1 MAKKTVSDLSK
12 SGQVN
17 SFTGGINTDLHPMLQ
32 PNDTLTDCLNGTLIT
47 YNGNENMLQNDM
59 GNYELKNAKLPAGYI
74 PMGMK
79 EHQGILYIIL
89 MNPITKRVEIGTYP
103 SPKTDFGSL
112 SHEEEYI
119 LKPVEIGTVDEV
131 VSMFSEGSSD
141 STLDINISEI
151 IWKIIDGD
159 FSVENIK
166 KKVLYTKLDTSNSS
180 VLFTK
185 DFDQNSMLTKGDE
198 YSLFK
203 DFEDESYES
212 DAPYQTLKYF
222 TINKENEVSDIENS
236 KVYIN
241 ESHSIVDG
249 EEVLNNVA

>member
-79 EHQGILYIIL
+79 EHQGILYMIL
-89 MNPITKRVEIGTYP
+89 MNPVTKRVEIGTYP
-103 SPKTDFGSL
+103 SPKTDFGTL
-112 SHEEEYI
+112 SNKEEYV
-119 LKPVEIGTVDEV
+119 LKPVEIGTLDEV
-131 VSMFSEGSSD
+131 ISALYEGSSD
-141 STLDINISEI
+141 STSNVDLSEI
-151 IWKIIDGD
+151 IWKIIDGGSEIED
-159 FSVENIK
+159 IK
-166 KKVLYTKLDTSNSS
+166 NKVLYTKLDTSKSS
-180 VLFTK
+180 IIFTK
-185 DFDQNSMLTKGDE
+185 DFDQNSMLTNGDE
-198 YSLFK
+198 YSLSK
-203 DFEDESYES
+203 DFENELYES
-212 DAPYQTLKYF
+212 NPPYQTLKYF
-222 TINKENEVSDIENS
+222 TINKENEVSDVENS

-241 ESHSIVDG
+241 EGDSYVDG
-249 EEVLNNVA
+249 EETLNNVA